1 MQYEVRY
8 VAISTYYHSYL
19 GVKMTKEEA
28 RRMGITLERPEF
40 LVVSIK
46 DFSLCF
52 HILCFHYAFITLW
65 FFMLYASITPIWT
78 HLHAIMLLLCRCVQI
93 GVMEKTSPGRH
104 WWIIGVMRLEPG
116 RL

>member
-8 VAISTYYHSYL
+8 VAISTYYHDYL

-40 LVVSIK
+40 LAVSIK

-52 HILCFHYAFITLW
+52 HILCFHYAFITMWYISPFHVDMPLCFYYVGVSKLVLW
-65 FFMLYASITPIWT
+65 KRRVLGG
-78 HLHAIMLLLCRCVQI
+78 I
-93 GVMEKTSPGRH
+93 GGSLV
-104 WWIIGVMRLEPG
+104 
-116 RL
+116 